1 MKQANTSV
9 GTIVFDDDN
18 ALVKKEKSELIQRF
32 ARSWNRE
39 RGGLRG
45 QWTVDKHQAHHRLL
59 TEALI
64 EERGRGLIP
73 TDEAVST
80 VAISGDWHGN
90 IDAAATRFLQARNAG
105 ADVLLHVGDLG
116 IWPGLDGVRFLS
128 ALEFYAAE
136 TGVELHF
143 VDGNH
148 EEFPQLDGA
157 ARLHDETGE
166 IGVLREGVY
175 HLRRGSVWQ
184 WGEIAFAAL
193 GGAPSIDRL
202 HRIPGRSWWEQERI
216 TLDDLSRLQ
225 RNVSALTEQT
235 GRGVD
240 VMVTHDAPME
250 APLPRRAF
258 PLPMPIQAEADDG
271 RRMVTQA
278 MHIADP
284 KLIVHGHFHDPLH
297 YPVARG
303 VEGLCMNME
312 SDCGAFGLL
321 NLGGPEKGS
330 DGAK

>member
-1 MKQANTSV
+1 MNQAETTV

-18 ALVKKEKSELIQRF
+18 AKVKKEKSELLQRF
-32 ARSWNRE
+32 ARSWSSE

-45 QWTVDKHQAHHRLL
+45 QWTVPKHRDHHRLL
-59 TEALI
+59 AEALI
-64 EERGRGLIP
+64 EERGRGLMP
-73 TDEAVST
+73 TDDEVSN

-90 IDAAATRFLQARNAG
+90 IDAAATRFLQARDAG

-116 IWPGLDGVRFLS
+116 VWPGLDGVRFLS
-128 ALEFYAAE
+128 ALEFCTAE
-136 TGVELHF
+136 TGVDLYF

-148 EEFPQLDGA
+148 EEFPQLDEV
-157 ARLHDETGE
+157 ARVQDETAE
-166 IGVLREGVY
+166 VGVLREGIY

-184 WGEIAFAAL
+184 WGETAFAAL

-202 HRIPGRSWWEQERI
+202 HRIPSRSWWEQERI

-225 RNVSALTEQT
+225 RNVGALTEQT

-271 RRMVTQA
+271 RRMISRA
-278 MHIADP
+278 MQITEP
-284 KLIVHGHFHDPLH
+284 KLILHGHYHDSLH

-312 SDCGAFGLL
+312 SNYGAFGVLRIR
-321 NLGGPEKGS
+321 
-330 DGAK
+330 